1 MPHMVEQEV
10 MKLRI
15 RDNSIRL
22 RLTRP
27 EVDTIGTDGLVGGK
41 VSFPG
46 GAQFIYCLESSPA
59 CVDPTAQFANGE
71 LSVRLPE
78 SAVQYWTTSDDVSI
92 RAAQTLDDGGTLVIL
107 IEKDFACLAPREGE
121 DESDMFPHPEEG
133 TAGR

>member
-1 MPHMVEQEV
+1 

-27 EVDTIGTDGLVGGK
+27 EVETIRTDGLVGGK
-41 VSFPG
+41 VPFPA
-46 GAQFIYCLESSPA
+46 GAQFVYCLESSPA

-78 SAVQYWTTSDDVSI
+78 SAVRDWAASDEVSI
-92 RAAQTLDDGGTLVIL
+92 RAELPLDDGSTLNIL
-107 IEKDFACLAPREGE
+107 IEKDFACLAQREGE
-121 DESDMFPHPEEG
+121 DESDMFPHPQDG
-133 TAGR
+133 AAGESTF